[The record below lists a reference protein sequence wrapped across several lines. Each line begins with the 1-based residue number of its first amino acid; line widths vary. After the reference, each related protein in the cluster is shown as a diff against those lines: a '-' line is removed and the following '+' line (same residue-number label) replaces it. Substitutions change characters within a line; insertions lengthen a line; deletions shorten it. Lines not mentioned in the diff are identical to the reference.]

1 MVYQVNSVNWSKI
14 NLKSSYER
22 SLNLIENLSFDCL
35 LLEINC
41 NLPEI
46 NEATVRQQFEEDLN
60 SRIEEAKAIFE
71 DNLTNIVNYAN
82 SVRNRD

>member
-1 MVYQVNSVNWSKI
+1 MVYHVNTVDWKNI
-14 NLKSSYER
+14 NLQSPYER
-22 SLNLIENLSFDCL
+22 SLNLIENLTFDCL

-41 NLPEI
+41 NLPQI

-71 DNLTNIVNYAN
+71 DNLANLVNYAN
-82 SVRNRD
+82 SVRERD